1 MIRKPIINPV
11 IRTIKGRG
19 NNKIEVY
26 KDYAVLVVIYNK
38 VQEIRVTIDCE
49 DINRVIKHLWHYN
62 KEYGYC
68 ACKEPGVPAFY
79 NFIMDVYDSH
89 YYKVVQKDGNKFN
102 CRKENLMVLTNSE
115 HNEFKKDKK
124 AFLAKREQPKV
135 CKPKVIKSSV
145 SAPVIETEPVK
156 IERSYSHIREIS
168 NGYLINIELEQESY
182 VEFFPTK
189 EEAIQAYDVKVME
202 IYRRLDPFNLYN

>member
-1 MIRKPIINPV
+1 MIKKPAL
-11 IRTIKGRG
+11 RTIKGKG
-19 NNKIEVY
+19 NNKVEVY
-26 KDYAVLVVIYNK
+26 KDYAVLVVIYDK
-38 VQEIRVTIDCE
+38 VQEVRVMIDRE
-49 DINRVIKHLWHYN
+49 DIDKVIKHMWHYN

-68 ACKEPGVPAFY
+68 ACRETRVPAFY
-79 NFIMDVYDSH
+79 NFIMDVYDN
-89 YYKVVQKDGNKFN
+89 YKYKVAHKDGNKLN

-115 HNEFKKDKK
+115 HNEFKKDKE

-135 CKPKVIKSSV
+135 YKPKVIKSSV